1 MKLLMLFL
9 LVTFASELTYQD
21 SFGNEF
27 VIENSQK
34 LPKEID
40 FEFLKSN
47 LNSTHFIKKAIQK
60 TYGYKLTVI
69 EIQKKAKNI
78 YELKVRIKPQTKNDV
93 EEILK
98 YENQSYYVLKTRR
111 TNNRLEIESVK
122 FARGEI

>member
-1 MKLLMLFL
+1 MRLYAELQK
-9 LVTFASELTYQD
+9 AKSEEDVKDAYIKAL
-21 SFGNEF
+21 G
-27 VIENSQK
+27 
-34 LPKEID
+34 
-40 FEFLKSN
+40 LKSFTKG
-47 LNSTHFIKKAIQK
+47 L
-60 TYGYKLTVI
+60 I